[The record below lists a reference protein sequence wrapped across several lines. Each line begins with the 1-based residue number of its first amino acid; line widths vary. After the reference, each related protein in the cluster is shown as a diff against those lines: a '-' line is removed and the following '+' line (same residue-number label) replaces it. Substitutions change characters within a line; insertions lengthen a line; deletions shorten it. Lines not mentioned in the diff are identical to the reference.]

1 MFNNVRK
8 TAILVEAGF
17 PYFCY
22 CGADGRGEDD
32 LTTILT
38 SEEVPPTSL
47 LLTLGFITMV
57 ERVELC
63 PPFGRVHL
71 GRPPCQG
78 SWRCGQ
84 EGGLRPDRRDLGAME
99 EQDEGSIGRSPNLS
113 FRESESFF
121 SNGQPV

>member
-1 MFNNVRK
+1 MPVCSKLVLQALTANNYPISSYAIK
-8 TAILVEAGF
+8 AILNHQKDQKIKRCSQPLNF
-17 PYFCY
+17 K
-22 CGADGRGEDD
+22 
-32 LTTILT
+32 
-38 SEEVPPTSL
+38 
-47 LLTLGFITMV
+47 TLGFITMV

>member
-1 MFNNVRK
+1 
-8 TAILVEAGF
+8 
-17 PYFCY
+17 
-22 CGADGRGEDD
+22 
-32 LTTILT
+32 
-38 SEEVPPTSL
+38 
-47 LLTLGFITMV
+47 MV

-63 PPFGRVHL
+63 PPFGRGHL

-84 EGGLRPDRRDLGAME
+84 EGGVRPDRRDLGAME

-113 FRESESFF
+113 FEERESFF